1 MPQLTELSGGR
12 LRRRAAGIS
21 AGKQAAAEKSA
32 FQRTVAVHAAAA
44 KTGRFAGG
52 VKPRHDLAVAAEHAR
67 VEVGL
72 ESAQRLAGHDIE
84 FHRNQRPM
92 GGIENPVR
100 FCGADQPVA
109 EDRKSTRLNSSH
121 VSISYAV

>member
-12 LRRRAAGIS
+12 LRRRAAGIA

-52 VKPRHDLAVAAEHAR
+52 VKPRHDLAVAAEQAL

-72 ESAQRLAGHDIE
+72 ESAQRLSGHDME
-84 FHRNQRPM
+84 FHRNQLPR
-92 GGIENPVR
+92 GVIENPLW
-100 FCGADQPVA
+100 FCVSEQTCADIPSRVW
-109 EDRKSTRLNSSH
+109 TVHHL
-121 VSISYAV
+121 